1 VAKSVAK
8 SESKPVVLLMGA
20 YPSWDME
27 ALERDYVVHRYWEAA
42 DKTALLD
49 KVGADIRAVA
59 TRGDLGIS
67 AALVSQLP
75 NLEIVA
81 CNGVGT
87 DAIDFSAT
95 RARGIAVTNTPDV
108 LNDDVADL
116 TLALMLSIARHIP
129 QADRYTRSGAWA
141 GANYPLLTRMSG
153 KRLGLLGMGRIGQAI
168 AKRAEAF
175 GMGIAYHA
183 RSTRRYVA
191 YHYFDTAVG
200 LARESDFL
208 VAIVP
213 GGDATKNLVNADV
226 LSALGTKGFFI
237 NVARGSVCDEEA
249 LLNALEA
256 KQIAGAALDVYWNEP
271 NINPRFFKLENVVL
285 HPHNGSATI
294 ETRRAMGQL
303 VRDNLAAHFVGKP
316 LLTPVK

>member
-1 VAKSVAK
+1 VAKSNT
-8 SESKPVVLLMGA
+8 KPVVLLVGD
-20 YPSWDME
+20 YPAWDME
-27 ALERDYVVHRYWEAA
+27 ALERNYIVHRYWEAA
-42 DKTALLD
+42 DKQALLRE
-49 KVGADIRAVA
+49 VAPHVRAVA

-67 AALVSQLP
+67 AELVNALP
-75 NLEIVA
+75 NLELVA

-87 DAIDFSAT
+87 DAIAFDAT
-95 RARGIAVTNTPDV
+95 RPRGIAVTNTPDV

-116 TLALMLSIARHIP
+116 ALALMLAIARHIP

-141 GANYPLLTRMSG
+141 RANYPLLTRMSG
-153 KRLGLLGMGRIGQAI
+153 KRLGLLGIGRIGQAI

-175 GMGIAYHA
+175 GMSVAYHA
-183 RSTRRYVA
+183 RTKRSDVA
-191 YHYFDTAVG
+191 HLYFETAVG
-200 LARESDFL
+200 LAKESDFL

-213 GGDATKNLVNADV
+213 GGEATKNLVNADV
-226 LSALGTKGFFI
+226 LFALGTKGFFI

-249 LLNALEA
+249 LLKALEA

-271 NINPRFFKLENVVL
+271 RINRRFFALENVVL
-285 HPHNGSATI
+285 HPHGGSATI

-303 VRDNLAAHFVGKP
+303 VRDNLAAHFAGQP